1 MTPSVKALRE
11 AFDHLTL
18 EQAKVLKVIMDG
30 PPQVYL
36 PTTDIR
42 RGGVRYN
49 SSTGQWERPFTRMER
64 IDEILGTFGVE
75 YIPAGR
81 NAKSP
86 AFHYCN
92 AGDTYA
98 TTILEVNGRFRIGCW
113 GDIVERG
120 NYE

>member
-1 MTPSVKALRE
+1 MTPSVKAIRS
-11 AFDHLTL
+11 AFGLSTEL
-18 EQAKVLKVIMDG
+18 AKQIKAIMDG
-30 PPQVYL
+30 PSRVYL
-36 PTTDIR
+36 KTDDTR
-42 RGGVRYN
+42 RGDVCYN
-49 SSTGQWERPFTRMER
+49 GFAQQWERPYTQLER
-64 IDEILGTFGVE
+64 IDAILGTFGVE

-81 NAKSP
+81 GAKSP
-86 AFHYCN
+86 AIHYCN